1 MKKIMMT
8 LALLLSMAW
17 ATPASAFGFDW
28 GVTGGLNLTK
38 LKVKGEKK
46 NIFSSDNQAG
56 WFIGPKAHLNLAM
69 GFGLDGALLYSQQK
83 YQLCALENT
92 TYKTSRSISVPVNL
106 RYSIGLGSVASV
118 FLTTGP
124 QFDFN
129 IGNKDY
135 TFGDGMFER
144 ENMATTWNV
153 GGGIKVLG
161 HLEIGVG
168 YNFALGNTGKTLL
181 EYSGNSSMI
190 GGSTNINNDIRANTF
205 TTQATIYF

>member
-1 MKKIMMT
+1 M
-8 LALLLSMAW
+8 
-17 ATPASAFGFDW
+17 
-28 GVTGGLNLTK
+28 
-38 LKVKGEKK
+38 
-46 NIFSSDNQAG
+46 
-56 WFIGPKAHLNLAM
+56 
-69 GFGLDGALLYSQQK
+69 
-83 YQLCALENT
+83 
-92 TYKTSRSISVPVNL
+92 
-106 RYSIGLGSVASV
+106 

-181 EYSGNSSMI
+181 ENLGNSSMI

>member
-17 ATPASAFGFDW
+17 VTPASAFGFDW

-92 TYKTSRSISVPVNL
+92 TYETSRSISVPVNL

-135 TFGDGMFER
+135 TFGNGMFER

-168 YNFALGNTGKTLL
+168 YNFALSDTGKTLL
-181 EYSGNSSMI
+181 EYSGNGSMI
-190 GGSTNINNDIRANTF
+190 GGSTNNDIRANTF
-205 TTQATIYF
+205 TAQATIYF

>member
-69 GFGLDGALLYSQQK
+69 GFGLDGALLYSQQ
-83 YQLCALENT
+83 N
-92 TYKTSRSISVPVNL
+92 SGWRVNVRDCVSL
-106 RYSIGLGSVASV
+106 RFSPS
-118 FLTTGP
+118 P
-124 QFDFN
+124 
-129 IGNKDY
+129 
-135 TFGDGMFER
+135 TFSYVTVCGM
-144 ENMATTWNV
+144 
-153 GGGIKVLG
+153 
-161 HLEIGVG
+161 
-168 YNFALGNTGKTLL
+168 
-181 EYSGNSSMI
+181 
-190 GGSTNINNDIRANTF
+190 
-205 TTQATIYF
+205 